1 MRVLTEA
8 RTPTPP
14 DNSPLYTEGVHMLDG
29 HSDDEMNSFLEEHPT
44 IILLFEIDVLLA
56 IEPYITNTIEHEASH
71 KLEPAS
77 IKELQ

>member
-1 MRVLTEA
+1 
-8 RTPTPP
+8 
-14 DNSPLYTEGVHMLDG
+14 MLDG
-29 HSDDEMNSFLEEHPT
+29 LTDDEMNSFLEEHPT